1 MFNLT
6 KFPSIRLCLVA
17 FALAGT
23 AWVISSSSA
32 MAQGDLAP
40 CFVKCHDEAMEAWES
55 GEDWD
60 DVNDEF
66 LECNENC

>member
-32 MAQGDLAP
+32 MAQ
-40 CFVKCHDEAMEAWES
+40 
-55 GEDWD
+55 
-60 DVNDEF
+60 
-66 LECNENC
+66 